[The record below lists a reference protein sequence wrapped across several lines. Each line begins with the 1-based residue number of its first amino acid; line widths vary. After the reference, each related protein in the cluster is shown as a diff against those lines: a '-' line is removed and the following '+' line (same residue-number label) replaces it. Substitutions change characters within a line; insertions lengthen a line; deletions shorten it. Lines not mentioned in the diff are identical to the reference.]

1 MALARREEHNFACV
15 QIGAE
20 GESTMPAVDW
30 KAAIRYAQLVT
41 MAYTIRPGDPYTPAT
56 IAAIGQAGYTFIEAL
71 YGNELATDVSPHT
84 GETVTYGYLAS
95 SAAGELVAVIRGTD
109 TVLEWLHDFSFLFV
123 PDPIHAGG
131 GLTEDGFTAIYR
143 SLRAGAD
150 PNSPSAIAAITG
162 LVGSQE
168 ISSITVTGHSLGAAL
183 ATLLALDV
191 GLNSGIG
198 GQATTSYTFASP
210 KVGELFFHHTYDS
223 VVPDTYRVYNRQDLV
238 PQAPLFPYEHVGNG
252 LELDPP
258 FNSVNSTLA
267 CWHSLDTY
275 LWLMDQESGGDT
287 LKVDAQCQGPAYPGP
302 K

>member
-1 MALARREEHNFACV
+1 
-15 QIGAE
+15 
-20 GESTMPAVDW
+20 MPAVDW
-30 KAAIRYAQLVT
+30 KAAIGYAQLVGI
-41 MAYTIRPGDPYTPAT
+41 AYSVAPNAPYTEAT
-56 IAAIGQAGYTFIEAL
+56 IAAIAQAGYTFIDAL

-84 GETVTYGYLAS
+84 GETVTYGFLAS
-95 SAAGELVAVIRGTD
+95 SGAGELVAVIRGTD
-109 TVLEWLHDFSFLFV
+109 TLLEWLHDFSFLFV
-123 PDPIHAGG
+123 PNPIHAGG

-150 PNSPSAIAAITG
+150 PNSPAAISAITT
-162 LVGSQE
+162 LVGADG
-168 ISSITVTGHSLGAAL
+168 ISSVTITGHSLGAAI

-223 VVPDTYRVYNRQDLV
+223 VVPDTYRIYNRPDLV

-252 LELDPP
+252 LELVPP
-258 FNSVNSTLA
+258 FNSINATLA

-275 LWLMDQESGGDT
+275 LWLMDQDAGGNT
-287 LKVDAQCQGPAYPGP
+287 LKVDAGCQGSAYPGP
-302 K
+302 V